1 MMDKRSIRHC
11 STWGDEVEGCT
22 RYRDRGRDE
31 DIKQPRA
38 ASARYVYRRVL
49 GRSGAYFAGTDR
61 VRRVEID
68 PLRIALGPPILC
80 YVGCVG
86 EWPDWCDWT
95 GGGLSQGGNWTD
107 ADRWRCESRIL
118 VCGRRGSNMERGVVS
133 SSSYCIDLEEQGW
146 CW

>member
-1 MMDKRSIRHC
+1 MKSRD
-11 STWGDEVEGCT
+11 VT

-49 GRSGAYFAGTDR
+49 VLGRSGASVLCWYSYR
-61 VRRVEID
+61 PSPSSRRRVEID

-118 VCGRRGSNMERGVVS
+118 VLVCGRRGST
-133 SSSYCIDLEEQGW
+133 
-146 CW
+146 

>member
-1 MMDKRSIRHC
+1 MPG
-11 STWGDEVEGCT
+11 TCT
-22 RYRDRGRDE
+22 GGYSYLAGLE
-31 DIKQPRA
+31 
-38 ASARYVYRRVL
+38 L
-49 GRSGAYFAGTDR
+49 TFAGTRTDR

-118 VCGRRGSNMERGVVS
+118 VCGRRGSNMERGVGRS
-133 SSSYCIDLEEQGW
+133 GYCIWENKVGAGNTSAVVGRSKEYE
-146 CW
+146 CCC